1 MTDWTWKSFFELS
14 LGELYSLL
22 SLRAEVFVV
31 EQNCPYQDPDG
42 LDLDSR
48 HLLGREEGR
57 LTAYC
62 RLVAP
67 GKRFAEPSI
76 GRVVTARTER
86 GKGIAHEMMDL
97 AVAECRRLYPG
108 RAISLS
114 AQEHLHDF
122 YAAHGFRT
130 EGRSYMEDG
139 IPHLHMVREPRPG
152 DPPS

>member
-31 EQNCPYQDPDG
+31 EQNCAYQDPDG
-42 LDLDSR
+42 LDLDSW